1 MSDHA
6 QAESAGKAAFAELE
20 TVVHHVTEQLA
31 GFRRRALAAEARVR
45 ELEQLLAE
53 TQAELQVLTTAA
65 RRAVVAKAPQATPVA
80 GALDPVLVAENQ
92 ALRTRL
98 AQATEQA
105 RRLTDGVRFLR
116 QQMMAGADK

>member
-1 MSDHA
+1 VSDRA
-6 QAESAGKAAFAELE
+6 QAEFAGKAAFAELE
-20 TVVHHVTEQLA
+20 TVVHHITEQLT
-31 GFRRRALAAEARVR
+31 GFRRRALAAESRVR
-45 ELEQLLAE
+45 ELEQALASA
-53 TQAELQVLTTAA
+53 QAELQALTVAA
-65 RRAVVAKAPQATPVA
+65 RRAAVAKAPQATPVA

-116 QQMMAGADK
+116 QQMTAGADK

>member
-53 TQAELQVLTTAA
+53 TQGELQVLTTAA
-65 RRAVVAKAPQATPVA
+65 RRAAVAKAPQATPVA

>member
-45 ELEQLLAE
+45 ELERSLAE
-53 TQAELQVLTTAA
+53 TQAELRALTIAA
-65 RRAVVAKAPQATPVA
+65 RRAAVAKAPQATPVA

-92 ALRTRL
+92 ALRSRL

-105 RRLTDGVRFLR
+105 RRLADGVRFLR
-116 QQMMAGADK
+116 QQMMAGAEK